1 MPTEEDQKPEEEVS
15 EDVVEEEPT
24 EEASEDADKD
34 EASEE
39 PAEKLISQAELDR
52 VLQKRLKRQEDQ
64 LLKKFADYDTLKA
77 DAEQFRTLQDEK
89 ATDAERWE
97 KEKVQLMA
105 SLQEKEDK
113 LTKLERATLIADL
126 ATERG
131 LPKSFWKRVSGE
143 SEDDIAD
150 DIDSIV
156 HDLNLGKKAE
166 DKGGEDSKDDTP
178 KKKPVPK
185 KVYGGG
191 GETEDP
197 EPDLERIVAGIP
209 RGPQVRT
216 R

>member
-1 MPTEEDQKPEEEVS
+1 MPKEEEQES
-15 EDVVEEEPT
+15 EEILDNNDEDTTESEEES
-24 EEASEDADKD
+24 EEADKADK
-34 EASEE
+34 EE
-39 PAEKLISQAELDR
+39 PQEKLISQAELDR

-105 SLQEKEDK
+105 SLREKEET
-113 LTKLERATLIADL
+113 LTKLERSTLIADL

-143 SEDDIAD
+143 SEEDIAE

-156 HDLNLGKKAE
+156 NDLNLGKKSE
-166 DKGGEDSKDDTP
+166 EKDGDSKDDTP
-178 KKKPVPK
+178 KKKPAPK

-191 GETEDP
+191 GESEDP
-197 EPDLERIVAGIP
+197 EPDLDKIVAGIP